1 MGGTGS
7 GRRPAP
13 LEQRRARGRSEGRDS
28 GGRKLPDAPVVLSSA
43 EGRVPDAPDWLG
55 DAGTD
60 RWTRL
65 WRDAGTWLAAGTD
78 WDLLVRLCEAEDTR
92 LGMRKALADTGFFV
106 TGSTGQL
113 RPNPLIDKL
122 RLHDAEILR
131 MERECGLTP
140 SARGALGVGEVVKGQ
155 GANVLEDILRG
166 HAARQSR
173 RGSA

>member
-13 LEQRRARGRSEGRDS
+13 LEQRRARGRTEGHDS

-43 EGRVPDAPDWLG
+43 EGRVPEPPAWLG
-55 DAGTD
+55 PAGES

-65 WRDAGTWLAAGTD
+65 WRDAGTWLSSGTD

-92 LGMRKALADTGFFV
+92 VGMREALAEQGWYV
-106 TGSTGQL
+106 SGSTGQV
-113 RPNPLIDKL
+113 RPNPMIDKL

-140 SARGALGVGEVVKGQ
+140 SARGALGVGEVVAQ
-155 GANVLEDILRG
+155 QADDPLTAILKQ
-166 HAARQSR
+166 HAARGAR